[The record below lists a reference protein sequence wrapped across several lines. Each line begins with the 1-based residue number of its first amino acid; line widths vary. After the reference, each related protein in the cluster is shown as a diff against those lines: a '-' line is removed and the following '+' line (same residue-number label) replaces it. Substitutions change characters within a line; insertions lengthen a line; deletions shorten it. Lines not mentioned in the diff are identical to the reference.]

1 VTPRAKALYL
11 HRSTEIHNPV
21 TLFSYS
27 LQTQV
32 GKPLFAFDHMTI
44 SLLKPKP
51 KAPLKT
57 SAKRIKSRNLRQQK
71 HLLINRE
78 LSWIEFNRRVLEE
91 ALDPRHPL
99 LERLKFL
106 AIFSSNLDE
115 FFMVRVSGLQEA
127 LEGGFDERSPDGL
140 TAADQ
145 LKAIR
150 ASLKPLL
157 DLQMKC
163 LKEDLIPALSNS
175 DIIIRR
181 YGELSKRERKHVNN
195 YFLHNVFPILT
206 PQAVDPGH
214 PFPYVS
220 NLSLNLGLMV
230 APPQGKR
237 SDPTGAI
244 KGARFARIKLP
255 PMVPRL
261 IPIDDKGN
269 AFTFLGSLVSAN
281 IETLFPKMRT
291 GKCYLFRVTRDADF
305 EIKEDEA
312 SDLLRTM
319 QQHVRRM
326 RFGDAVRLEV
336 AATMPKEM
344 VAFLTESLELTAD
357 DVYTIDGPFNIPDLM
372 QLYDLDRSDLKD
384 RPLQLTTPAVFK
396 PGEQLFTSLKRQDV
410 LLHHPYT
417 AYATVTNFI
426 TAAATDPDVVA
437 IKICLYRTGRNSP
450 IVKAL
455 IDAVERGKQV
465 AALVELKA
473 RFDEESNIEWARR
486 LEQAGVHVVYGMVGL
501 KTHCKLTL
509 VVRREGKELRRY
521 VHLATGNYNPTTSRI
536 YTDLAVFTSDEEIA
550 TDATNLFNSLT
561 GFSEFE
567 DYNCLLV
574 APINLRKRILK
585 LIQRETAHAK
595 AARPARIIAK
605 INSLTDLAVIR
616 ALYAASEAGVSI
628 DLIVRGICMLRPGI
642 PEVSSNI
649 RVRSIVGRFLEH
661 SRVFYFGNNG
671 KEEMFIGSADW
682 MYRNLSRRVE
692 VLVPIKDQKL
702 KQYLKDNILGAYL
715 KDNVNARE
723 LRADGSYARV
733 KPVEGEK
740 RFDCQLEFE
749 GKGLNTI
756 AEAPV
761 HLH

>member
-1 VTPRAKALYL
+1 MTT
-11 HRSTEIHNPV
+11 STK
-21 TLFSYS
+21 S
-27 LQTQV
+27 
-32 GKPLFAFDHMTI
+32 
-44 SLLKPKP
+44 KPKTP
-51 KAPLKT
+51 
-57 SAKRIKSRNLRQQK
+57 AKPPVKRATRNLRQQK

-127 LEGGFDERSPDGL
+127 VEGGFGERSPDGL
-140 TAADQ
+140 TPAEQ

-150 ASLKPLL
+150 AKLKPLL
-157 DLQMKC
+157 DLQMRC
-163 LKEDLIPALSNS
+163 LKEEIMPALTAQ
-175 DIIIRR
+175 DIVIRR
-181 YGELSKRERKHVNN
+181 YGDLSKRERKHANT

-220 NLSLNLGLMV
+220 NLSLNLGVMV
-230 APPQGKR
+230 APQSTKHPA
-237 SDPTGAI
+237 TGDGEA
-244 KGARFARIKLP
+244 ARFARIKLP
-255 PMVPRL
+255 PLVPRL
-261 IPIDDKGN
+261 VPIDDKGT
-269 AFTFLGSLVSAN
+269 AFTFLGSLVAAN
-281 IETLFPKMRT
+281 IETLFPNMRC
-291 GKCYLFRVTRDADF
+291 GKCFLFRVTRDADF

-336 AATMPKEM
+336 AAAMPKEM
-344 VAFLTESLELTAD
+344 VTFLTKSLELTAD
-357 DVYTIDGPFNIPDLM
+357 DVYAIDGPFNIPDLM
-372 QLYDLDRSDLKD
+372 QLYELDRPDLKD
-384 RPLQLTTPAVFK
+384 RPLQLSTPPALAAGEEVF
-396 PGEQLFTSLKRQDV
+396 PALRRQDI

-426 TAAATDPDVVA
+426 SAAATDPDVVA

-455 IDAVERGKQV
+455 IDAAERGKQV

-509 VVRREGKELRRY
+509 VVRREGSDLRRY
-521 VHLATGNYNPTTSRI
+521 VHLGTGNYNPTTSRI
-536 YTDLAVFTSDEEIA
+536 YTDLAVFTCDEEIA

-561 GFSEFE
+561 GFSHYD

-574 APINLRKRILK
+574 APQNLRKRILK

-595 AARPARIIAK
+595 AGRPARIIAK
-605 INSLTDLAVIR
+605 INSLTDLALIR
-616 ALYAASEAGVSI
+616 ALYTASEAGVSI
-628 DLIVRGICMLRPGI
+628 DLIVRGICMLRPGV
-642 PEVSSNI
+642 PEVSENI

-661 SRVFYFGNNG
+661 SRLFYFENSG
-671 KEEMFIGSADW
+671 KPEVLIGSADW

-692 VLVPIKDQKL
+692 VLVPIKDPRL
-702 KQYLKDNILGAYL
+702 KQFLTEIVLAAYL
-715 KDNVNARE
+715 RDNVNARE
-723 LRADGSYARV
+723 LKADGTYVRV
-733 KPVEGEK
+733 KPAEGEK
-740 RFDCQLEFE
+740 RFDSQLEFE
-749 GKGLNTI
+749 GRL
-756 AEAPV
+756 
-761 HLH
+761 

>member
-1 VTPRAKALYL
+1 MASVTVKAKTKPAPKLANGASKPRNT
-11 HRSTEIHNPV
+11 RT
-21 TLFSYS
+21 
-27 LQTQV
+27 
-32 GKPLFAFDHMTI
+32 
-44 SLLKPKP
+44 
-51 KAPLKT
+51 
-57 SAKRIKSRNLRQQK
+57 QK
-71 HLLINRE
+71 HQLINRE
-78 LSWIEFNRRVLEE
+78 LSWLEFNHRVLEE

-127 LEGGFDERSPDGL
+127 VEGGFSERSPDGL
-140 TAADQ
+140 TPAEQ
-145 LKAIR
+145 LKAIHSKLR
-150 ASLKPLL
+150 PLL
-157 DLQMKC
+157 EKQMKC
-163 LKEDLIPALSNS
+163 LKEEIFPALAQEG
-175 DIIIRR
+175 IVIRR
-181 YGELSKRERKHVNN
+181 YGDLSKRERKYVDT
-195 YFLHNVFPILT
+195 YFLQNVFPILT

-220 NLSLNLGLMV
+220 NLSLNLGVMV
-230 APPQGKR
+230 APQQTRKP
-237 SDPTGAI
+237 DPSGQL

-255 PMVPRL
+255 PQVPRL
-261 IPIDDKGN
+261 VPIDEKET
-269 AFTFLGSLVSAN
+269 AYTFLGSLVAAN
-281 IETLFPKMRT
+281 IQTLFPNMRT
-291 GKCYLFRVTRDADF
+291 GKCHLFRVTRDADF

-312 SDLLRTM
+312 RDLMRTM

-344 VAFLTESLELTAD
+344 VSFLTESLELTPD
-357 DVYTIDGPFNIPDLM
+357 DVYVVDGPFNMPDLM
-372 QLYDLDRSDLKD
+372 QLFDLDRPELKD
-384 RPLQLTTPAVFK
+384 QPLQLTTPAGLNQPNEIFA
-396 PGEQLFTSLKRQDV
+396 TLKRQDI

-426 TAAATDPDVVA
+426 NAAAADPDVVA

-455 IDAVERGKQV
+455 IDAVESGKQV

-509 VVRREGKELRRY
+509 VVRREGHELRRY
-521 VHLATGNYNPTTSRI
+521 VHLGTGNYNPTTSRI
-536 YTDLAVFTSDEEIA
+536 YTDVAIFTSDEQIA

-561 GFSEFE
+561 GFSQYD
-567 DYNCLLV
+567 DYNSLLV

-585 LIQRETAHAK
+585 LIKRETVHAK
-595 AARPARIIAK
+595 AGRPGRIIAK

-628 DLIVRGICMLRPGI
+628 DLIVRGICMLRPGM
-642 PEVSSNI
+642 PEISSNI

-661 SRVFYFGNNG
+661 SRIFYFENNG
-671 KEEMFIGSADW
+671 KGEVLIGSADW

-692 VLVPIKDQKL
+692 VLVPIKDPKL
-702 KQYLKDNILGAYL
+702 KHFLYETVLNGYLR
-715 KDNVNARE
+715 DNVNARE
-723 LRADGSYARV
+723 LHSDGTYTRI
-733 KPVEGEK
+733 KPGEGEK
-740 RFDCQLEFE
+740 RFDSQMEFQ
-749 GKGLNTI
+749 GKGLNI
-756 AEAPV
+756 ATETPTL
-761 HLH
+761 LH

>member
-1 VTPRAKALYL
+1 MTTSTVKTKQKPVTPK
-11 HRSTEIHNPV
+11 RS
-21 TLFSYS
+21 
-27 LQTQV
+27 
-32 GKPLFAFDHMTI
+32 KP
-44 SLLKPKP
+44 
-51 KAPLKT
+51 
-57 SAKRIKSRNLRQQK
+57 RNLRQQK

-99 LERLKFL
+99 MERLKFL

-127 LEGGFDERSPDGL
+127 LEGGFGERSPDGL
-140 TAADQ
+140 TPAEQ
-145 LKAIR
+145 LKAIHSKLR
-150 ASLKPLL
+150 PLL
-157 DLQMKC
+157 DLQMKW
-163 LKEDLIPALSNS
+163 LKEEIFPALAAN
-175 DIIIRR
+175 DLIIRR
-181 YGELSKRERKHVNN
+181 YGDLSKRERKHADT

-220 NLSLNLGLMV
+220 NLSLNLGVMV
-230 APPQGKR
+230 APQQAKR
-237 SDPTGAI
+237 PDSTGGL

-261 IPIDDKGN
+261 VPIDDKGN
-269 AFTFLGSLVSAN
+269 AFTFLGSLVAAN
-281 IETLFPKMRT
+281 IQTLFPNMRT
-291 GKCYLFRVTRDADF
+291 GKCHLFRVTRDADF
-305 EIKEDEA
+305 EIMEDEA

-344 VAFLTESLELTAD
+344 VASLTESLELTPD
-357 DVYTIDGPFNIPDLM
+357 DVYVIDGPFNLPDLI
-372 QLYDLDRSDLKD
+372 QLYDLDRPELKD
-384 RPLQLTTPAVFK
+384 RALQLTTPMGLGQGGEVFA
-396 PGEQLFTSLKRQDV
+396 TLKRQDV

-426 TAAATDPDVVA
+426 NAAATDPDVVA

-450 IVKAL
+450 VVKAL
-455 IDAVERGKQV
+455 IDAAERGKHV

-509 VVRREGKELRRY
+509 VVRREGNDLWRY
-521 VHLATGNYNPTTSRI
+521 VHLGTGNYNPTTSRI
-536 YTDLAVFTSDEEIA
+536 YTDLAVITSDEQIA

-561 GFSEFE
+561 GFSQYD

-574 APINLRKRILK
+574 APIKLRKRILK
-585 LIQRETAHAK
+585 LIQRETSHAK
-595 AARPARIIAK
+595 GGRPARIIAK
-605 INSLTDLAVIR
+605 INSLTDLALIR

-628 DLIVRGICMLRPGI
+628 DLIVRGICMLRPGLTK
-642 PEVSSNI
+642 VSSNI

-661 SRVFYFGNNG
+661 SRLFYFENNA
-671 KEEMFIGSADW
+671 KEEVLIGSADW

-692 VLVPIKDQKL
+692 VLVPIKDPRL
-702 KQYLKDNILGAYL
+702 KQFLYETVLNGYLR
-715 KDNVNARE
+715 DNVNARE
-723 LRADGSYARV
+723 LRPDGTYVRV
-733 KPVEGEK
+733 KPGEGEK
-740 RFDCQLEFE
+740 RFDSQMDFE
-749 GKGLNTI
+749 GRGLNVAVEQAT
-756 AEAPV
+756 

>member
-1 VTPRAKALYL
+1 MTTAPSKVKPRATGK
-11 HRSTEIHNPV
+11 
-21 TLFSYS
+21 S
-27 LQTQV
+27 L
-32 GKPLFAFDHMTI
+32 
-44 SLLKPKP
+44 
-51 KAPLKT
+51 
-57 SAKRIKSRNLRQQK
+57 AKRGKTRNLRQQK

-91 ALDPRHPL
+91 AQNPRHPL

-115 FFMVRVSGLQEA
+115 FFMIRVSGLQEA
-127 LEGGFDERSPDGL
+127 LEGGFSERSPDGL
-140 TAADQ
+140 SAADQ

-150 ASLKPLL
+150 TTLKPLL
-157 DLQMKC
+157 DLQMRC
-163 LKEDLIPALSNS
+163 LKEEIIPGLSAN
-175 DIIIRR
+175 DIVIRR
-181 YGELSKRERKHVNN
+181 YADLSKRERKTADN
-195 YFLHNVFPILT
+195 YFLNNVFPILT

-220 NLSLNLGLMV
+220 NLSLNLGVMV
-230 APPQGKR
+230 APRQTKGTQSSGPSG
-237 SDPTGAI
+237 
-244 KGARFARIKLP
+244 GARFARIKLP

-261 IPIDDKGN
+261 IPIDDKGTT
-269 AFTFLGSLVSAN
+269 FTFLGSLVAAN
-281 IETLFPKMRT
+281 IEMLFPNMRT
-291 GKCYLFRVTRDADF
+291 GKCHLFRVTRDADF

-336 AATMPKEM
+336 AAAMPKEM
-344 VAFLTESLELTAD
+344 VAFLTESLELTTS
-357 DVYTIDGPFNIPDLM
+357 DVYVIDGPFNMPDLM
-372 QLYDLDRSDLKD
+372 QLYDLDRPELKD
-384 RPLQLTTPAVFK
+384 RPLQLTTPPALTK
-396 PGEQLFTSLKRQDV
+396 GEDAFAALKRQDI

-426 TAAATDPDVVA
+426 NAAAADPNVVA

-455 IDAVERGKQV
+455 IDAVEGGKQV

-509 VVRREGKELRRY
+509 VVRREGKELQRY
-521 VHLATGNYNPTTSRI
+521 VHLGTGNYNPTTSRV
-536 YTDLAVFTSDEEIA
+536 YTDLAIFTADEEIA

-561 GFSEFE
+561 GFS
-567 DYNCLLV
+567 DYTDYTCLLV
-574 APINLRKRILK
+574 APINLRKNTLK
-585 LIQRETAHAK
+585 LIQRETAHAR
-595 AARPARIIAK
+595 AGRSARIIAK
-605 INSLTDLAVIR
+605 VNSLTDLALIR
-616 ALYAASEAGVSI
+616 ALYVAAEAGVQI
-628 DLIVRGICMLRPGI
+628 DLIVRGICMLRPGV
-642 PEVSSNI
+642 EGVSTNI

-661 SRVFYFGNNG
+661 SRLFYFANNG
-671 KEEMFIGSADW
+671 KEEVFIGSADW
-682 MYRNLSRRVE
+682 MFRNMSRRVE
-692 VLVPIKDQKL
+692 VLVPIKHQRL
-702 KQYLKDNILGAYL
+702 KQFLKDTVLTAYL

-723 LRADGSYARV
+723 LRADGSYVRV
-733 KPVEGEK
+733 KPSEGER

-749 GKGLNTI
+749 GIGSTLGSESPDRK
-756 AEAPV
+756 
-761 HLH
+761 

>member
-1 VTPRAKALYL
+1 MPK
-11 HRSTEIHNPV
+11 
-21 TLFSYS
+21 
-27 LQTQV
+27 
-32 GKPLFAFDHMTI
+32 
-44 SLLKPKP
+44 SLLKIVDTTTPQPKVKQRSSTKTVP
-51 KAPLKT
+51 PRVKA
-57 SAKRIKSRNLRQQK
+57 RNLRHQK
-71 HLLINRE
+71 HLLVNRE
-78 LSWIEFNRRVLEE
+78 LSWLEFNRRVLDE
-91 ALDPRHPL
+91 ALDARHPV

-127 LEGGFDERSPDGL
+127 VEGGFGERSPDGL
-140 TAADQ
+140 TAAEQ

-150 ASLKPLL
+150 AKLKPLL
-157 DLQMKC
+157 DLQMRC
-163 LKEDLIPALSNS
+163 LKEDVMPALAASE
-175 DIIIRR
+175 IIIRR
-181 YGELSKRERKHVNN
+181 YGDLSKRERKTANT
-195 YFLHNVFPILT
+195 YFLNNVFPILT

-220 NLSLNLGLMV
+220 NLSLNLGVMV
-230 APPQGKR
+230 APPQSKR
-237 SDPTGAI
+237 SDPSGMLT
-244 KGARFARIKLP
+244 GARFARIKLP

-261 IPIDDKGN
+261 IPIDEKGN
-269 AFTFLGSLVSAN
+269 AFTFLGSLVAAN
-281 IETLFPKMRT
+281 IEMLFPKMRT
-291 GKCYLFRVTRDADF
+291 GKCHLFRVTRDADF

-312 SDLLRTM
+312 SDLLRAM

-344 VAFLTESLELTAD
+344 VEFLSQSLELTAD
-357 DVYTIDGPFNIPDLM
+357 DVYTIDGPFNVPDLM
-372 QLYDLDRSDLKD
+372 QLYELDRPDLKD
-384 RPLQLTTPAVFK
+384 RPLQLTTPAAYKKGEPVF
-396 PGEQLFTSLKRQDV
+396 PAIKRQDV

-426 TAAATDPDVVA
+426 DAAATDPDVVA
-437 IKICLYRTGRNSP
+437 IKICLYRTGHNSP
-450 IVKAL
+450 IVKSL

-509 VVRREGKELRRY
+509 VVRREGKELQRY
-521 VHLATGNYNPTTSRI
+521 VHLGTGNYNPTTSRI
-536 YTDLAVFTSDEEIA
+536 YTDLAVFTADEEIA

-561 GFSEFE
+561 GFSEYE

-574 APINLRKRILK
+574 APLNLRKRTLK

-595 AARPARIIAK
+595 AGRPARIIAK
-605 INSLTDLAVIR
+605 INSLTDLALIR
-616 ALYAASEAGVSI
+616 ALYNASEAGVSI

-642 PEVSSNI
+642 PEVSTNI

-661 SRVFYFGNNG
+661 SRLFYFGNNG
-671 KEEMFIGSADW
+671 KDEMFIGSADW

-692 VLVPIKDQKL
+692 VMVPIRDPRL
-702 KQYLKDNILGAYL
+702 KHYLKDTVLAAYL

-723 LRADGSYARV
+723 LRPDGSYVRI
-733 KPVEGEK
+733 KQSEGDK
-740 RFDCQLEFE
+740 RFDAQLEFE
-749 GKGLNTI
+749 GKGFNT
-756 AEAPV
+756 V
-761 HLH
+761 

>member
-1 VTPRAKALYL
+1 MTTSISKTKPKTLAKTVGKRAK
-11 HRSTEIHNPV
+11 P
-21 TLFSYS
+21 
-27 LQTQV
+27 
-32 GKPLFAFDHMTI
+32 
-44 SLLKPKP
+44 
-51 KAPLKT
+51 
-57 SAKRIKSRNLRQQK
+57 RNLRQQK

-127 LEGGFDERSPDGL
+127 VEGGFGERSPDGL
-140 TAADQ
+140 TADEQ

-150 ASLKPLL
+150 VKLKPLL
-157 DLQMKC
+157 DLQMRC
-163 LKEDLIPALSNS
+163 LKEEIIPALTSQ
-175 DIIIRR
+175 DIVIRR
-181 YGELSKRERKHVNN
+181 YVDLSKRERKHANA

-220 NLSLNLGLMV
+220 NLSLNVGVLV
-230 APPQGKR
+230 APRPKR
-237 SDPTGAI
+237 SDVSGSAE
-244 KGARFARIKLP
+244 GARFARIKLP
-255 PMVPRL
+255 PLVPRL
-261 IPIDDKGN
+261 VPIDDKGTN
-269 AFTFLGSLVSAN
+269 FTFLGSLVAAN
-281 IETLFPKMRT
+281 IETLFPNMRCS
-291 GKCYLFRVTRDADF
+291 KCHLFRVTRDADF

-336 AATMPKEM
+336 ATTMPKEM
-344 VAFLTESLELTAD
+344 VQFLTKSLELTAE
-357 DVYTIDGPFNIPDLM
+357 DVYAIDGPFNIPDLM
-372 QLYDLDRSDLKD
+372 QLYELDRTDLKD
-384 RPLQLTTPAVFK
+384 SALQLSTPPVLAAGEEVF
-396 PGEQLFTSLKRQDV
+396 PALKRQDI

-426 TAAATDPDVVA
+426 NAAATDPDVVA

-509 VVRREGKELRRY
+509 VVRREGNELQRY
-521 VHLATGNYNPTTSRI
+521 VHLGTGNYNPTTSRI
-536 YTDLAVFTSDEEIA
+536 YTDLAIFTADEEIA

-561 GFSEFE
+561 GFSQYD
-567 DYNCLLV
+567 DYTCLLV
-574 APINLRKRILK
+574 APLNLRKRILK
-585 LIQRETAHAK
+585 LIQRETALAK
-595 AARPARIIAK
+595 AGRPARIIAK
-605 INSLTDLAVIR
+605 MNSLTDLALIR
-616 ALYAASEAGVSI
+616 ALYSASEAGVSI
-628 DLIVRGICMLRPGI
+628 DLIVRGICMLRPGL
-642 PEVSSNI
+642 PDVSENI

-661 SRVFYFGNNG
+661 SRLFYFENNARP
-671 KEEMFIGSADW
+671 EILIGSADW

-692 VLVPIKDQKL
+692 VLVPIKDPKL
-702 KQYLKDNILGAYL
+702 KQFLTETVLASYLR
-715 KDNVNARE
+715 DNVNARE
-723 LRADGSYARV
+723 LRPDGTYVRV
-733 KPVEGEK
+733 RPGEGEK

-749 GKGLNTI
+749 NRL
-756 AEAPV
+756 
-761 HLH
+761 